1 LEIETNNQLFRFVPK
16 DSHESLEVLNNNMSS
31 KVNLISRNDA
41 VKEHEKVKLEDMQIR
56 KYRRSQERIKS
67 LHERNLIRSHKKK
80 NQMVAI
86 SQKEPIILKSTI
98 EEIDPDFM
106 QQKYAENSQL
116 AVKPKQV
123 QLKSDL
129 DDHRKVIRESCS
141 LESTNGFKKAGS
153 NDYGVILS
161 QKYVGN
167 KIKHSVF
174 SSKLKLKPSTESNS
188 PIKRWN
194 RQAKVESQGRIQLM
208 SHVCY
213 F

>member
-1 LEIETNNQLFRFVPK
+1 MEIETNNQLFRFVPK

-106 QQKYAENSQL
+106 QQKYAENCQL